1 MSSQPYPIVAERVA
15 QKQELFLQAFK
26 ELGTIGKGAEVV
38 GINRESVSI
47 WRRDPAFLERF
58 QQAQA
63 AWADHLEDLVNQRIE
78 HPEGNRGS
86 DILLIAANTA
96 ANPQKWNR
104 NIQVTHEVPNELLK
118 QLAELQREYRQAQ
131 LPINSNS
138 EEQPTIVEGKAKV
151 RPWD

>member
-1 MSSQPYPIVAERVA
+1 MSSQPWPVVVERTE
-15 QKQELFLQAFK
+15 QNQQLFLDAFPACGTVGK
-26 ELGTIGKGAEVV
+26 TSLTIGIDPNTITK
-38 GINRESVSI
+38 
-47 WRRDPAFLERF
+47 WKRDPAFLERF

-131 LPINSNS
+131 LPINSN
-138 EEQPTIVEGKAKV
+138 EEEPTIVEGKAKV